1 MKLKLLFLLSIFLF
15 FLSNYTFAGDIK
27 MDFKTMSLN
36 NGAKI
41 KHLYRDSIPI
51 VYITVLIPVSPLDE
65 TKPSQAY
72 LTAHMLT
79 YGTKKRS
86 ARQIEDEI
94 DFLAVS
100 IGKKITHDY
109 TMLTLATTK
118 RHLKEAIEIFFDIL
132 KNPTFPEDEFKKEV
146 AILEK
151 SLRQMEEDP
160 SFIAI
165 KNFLRNLFGEHPYG
179 RPVEGDPETLKN
191 LKRGDLIEFY
201 EQFYKP
207 DKMIFSFVGDIN
219 DEELNEIKERYIENW
234 QKKNIERKIN
244 TPQFTKRDKP
254 LEIIITRDDL
264 TQSTIVLGFAG
275 INRKDAD
282 FYALSVMNY
291 ILGGGGLTS
300 RLAKQV
306 REEKGLAYSIY
317 STFTPYLLP
326 GTFYIEV
333 KTKAENTKNVIKIIM
348 DELKRI
354 SSNTVTDEEIKEAKL
369 FLTGSFPLRFDT
381 MRKISEFL
389 PLLDLYELGDDYFLK
404 YAEYVNKVNS
414 QDILTISKRILNQNY
429 ITVIVGP
436 PSLKMN

>member
-1 MKLKLLFLLSIFLF
+1 
-15 FLSNYTFAGDIK
+15 
-27 MDFKTMSLN
+27 MDFRTMSLN

-51 VYITVLIPVSPLDE
+51 VYVTVLIPVSPLDE

-79 YGTKKRS
+79 HGTKKRS

-94 DFLAVS
+94 DFLAIS
-100 IGKKITHDY
+100 IEKKITHDY

-132 KNPTFPEDEFKKEV
+132 KNPIFPEDEFKKEV
-146 AILEK
+146 DILEK

-160 SFIAI
+160 SFIAN
-165 KNFLRNLFGEHPYG
+165 KKFLKNLFGEHPYG
-179 RPVEGDPETLKN
+179 RPVEGDPEKLKN
-191 LKRGDLIEFY
+191 LRRKDLIEFY
-201 EQFYKP
+201 ERFYKP

-219 DEELNEIKERYIENW
+219 NEELNEIKEFYIEKW
-234 QKKNIERKIN
+234 EGKSPERKIN
-244 TPQFTKRDKP
+244 TIGFTKRDKP
-254 LEIIITRDDL
+254 IDVLVTRDDL
-264 TQSTIVLGFAG
+264 TQSTIILGYEG
-275 INRKDAD
+275 ISRKDPD
-282 FYALSVMNY
+282 FYAFSLMNY

-300 RLAKQV
+300 RLAKIV

-326 GTFYIEV
+326 GAFYIEV
-333 KTKAENTKNVIKIIM
+333 KTKAENTKNVIKIIL
-348 DELKRI
+348 DELKKI
-354 SSNTVTDEEIKEAKL
+354 SSNGVTEEEIKEAKL

-389 PLLDLYELGDDYFLK
+389 PLLDFYELGNDYFLK
-404 YAEYVNKVNS
+404 YNEYINKVNS
-414 QDILTISKRILNQNY
+414 QDILIISKRILTQNY
-429 ITVIVGP
+429 ISVIVGP
-436 PSLKMN
+436 STVKMN